1 MSLHMITCCGYSSY
15 LERSPFLPLVTDL
28 IMSATCLGEDRRKWR
43 TDAPLKF
50 HVEGILGNFDE

>member
-1 MSLHMITCCGYSSY
+1 MITFCGYSSY